1 MKMFGGSGSRA
12 PGKNSV
18 ENAAP
23 SRSNKPMSSN
33 GRQPAKNPKKK
44 RQGWLI
50 ALLVVVLAALAVFL
64 YWKITTRPP
73 ESGSSQQEPGTQ
85 AQTPSSAEDRYY
97 TTLVVG
103 DDQEGGNT
111 DTIMLVRFD
120 TVEMKVN
127 AVSIPRDTLVNSSL
141 GNKKIN
147 AIYHNLDGMESLMD
161 AVESITGSRPDNY
174 IMVDTDVFV
183 DVVDAMGG
191 IDFDVP
197 FDMNYDDYAD
207 KNLDGTIDYVF
218 TIHVNAGQQ
227 KLSGYDALGVF
238 RWRQNN
244 PGAGG
249 HVYTNPDIQ
258 RIEMQHNLL
267 KAIAGKA
274 MNTRNAATLMKIVS
288 AVLDKCQ
295 TDLKIGNIQW
305 YVEKFLQMSMENIEF
320 FTMPTTGAMIKSNRD
335 VAYVMIN
342 VDEWLDMVNKNF
354 NTTGKDITREDCA
367 IVYWTNPS
375 DPVNGQYRPKTSDL
389 ATTDGS
395 EMNTNFK
402 IA

>member
-18 ENAAP
+18 GNAAP

-85 AQTPSSAEDRYY
+85 AQTPSSADDRCY

>member
-1 MKMFGGSGSRA
+1 MKMFGGSGNKSSRQ
-12 PGKNSV
+12 NSDGRNRD
-18 ENAAP
+18 E
-23 SRSNKPMSSN
+23 SRSDKPVKAG
-33 GRQPAKNPKKK
+33 GRQPAPKPKKK
-44 RQGWLI
+44 GQGWLI
-50 ALLVVVLAALAVFL
+50 ALLVIALIAVAAVL
-64 YWKITTRPP
+64 YWKITTKPP
-73 ESGSSQQEPGTQ
+73 ETNKPIEGENVE
-85 AQTPSSAEDRYY
+85 AQTPSSNEDRYY

-127 AVSIPRDTLVNSSL
+127 AVSIPRDTLVNSTL

-147 AIYHNLDGMESLMD
+147 AIYHNLDGINSLMD

-174 IMVDTDVFV
+174 IMVDTEVFV

-191 IDFDVP
+191 IDFNVP
-197 FDMNYDDYAD
+197 FEMNYDDYAD
-207 KNLDGTIDYVF
+207 KNEDGAIDYVF
-218 TIHVNAGQQ
+218 TIHVKEGQQ
-227 KLSGYDALGVF
+227 TLSGYDALGVF

-244 PGAGG
+244 NGAG
-249 HVYTNPDIQ
+249 HTYANPDIE
-258 RIEMQHNLL
+258 RIDMQHNLL

-274 MNTRNAATLMKIVS
+274 MSTRNAATLMKIVT

-305 YVEKFLQMSMENIEF
+305 YVEKFLQMSMDNIEF
-320 FTMPTTGAMIKSNRD
+320 FTMPTTGAMIKSNRE

-342 VDEWLDMVNKNF
+342 VDEWLDLVNKNF
-354 NTTGKDITREDCA
+354 NSTGKDITREDCS

-375 DPVNGQYRPKTSDL
+375 DPVKGQYRPSISDL

-395 EMNTNFK
+395 KMDTDFNVR
-402 IA
+402 